1 VLVFSVLGY
10 YKVIPPKALYGLKK
24 EYHYQM
30 SGDEHMKFNVK
41 KVETVSTTAMAIID
55 DAGGPWMESKKQ
67 CL

>member
-1 VLVFSVLGY
+1 
-10 YKVIPPKALYGLKK
+10 
-24 EYHYQM
+24 
-30 SGDEHMKFNVK
+30 MKFNVK